1 MLLLTLVLGGI
12 ALVQMSRIHA
22 NAQEMSSNLLPSVV
36 QTGELRVLLNRMR
49 RSEAGIVTA
58 RSTAEVAAFAQQVA
72 ARHKDVEAAEAI
84 YEPLLST
91 DEERKIYLA
100 YKQSKADYAQ
110 QHASLMEIAKGVDY
124 STAETLER
132 TGDALGLMF
141 AGQSEASFVAVVE
154 TLGGLQKLN
163 AQAALQADSD
173 AQTIFQGA
181 RISVLVTMA
190 AAVGLAV
197 FLAVAITRAVTR
209 PAAQAASA
217 ALAIAQGE
225 LGVPITAHGKDEM
238 GLILQALEEMRSNLS
253 RVVTGVRTSAESVA
267 SASAQIASGNNDLSA
282 RTEQQ
287 ASALE
292 ETAASMEE
300 LGSTVRQNADNARTA
315 NQLAMN
321 ASTVAAQGG
330 EVVAEVVETM
340 KGINASSNK
349 IADIISVIDG
359 IAFQTN
365 ILALN
370 AAVEAARAGEQG
382 RGFAVVATEVRNL
395 AGRSAEAAKE
405 IKSLIMASVE
415 RVEQGTLLVDKA
427 GSTMTEVV
435 TAIRRVTDI
444 MGEISAASSEQS
456 AGVGQV
462 GEAVTQMDQ
471 ATQQNAA
478 LVEEMAA
485 AAASLNTQAGELV
498 QAVAVFKLAQDS
510 AYSTGTRLGATAGAA
525 PTTSRPVLSA
535 AKAASAVRPAATKA
549 PKPAASLA
557 APVGNAP
564 APTPAAAP
572 AASGKGGADDE
583 WESF

>member
-267 SASAQIASGNNDLSA
+267 SASAQIAWGSNDLSA

-382 RGFAVVATEVRNL
+382 RGFAVVAGEVRSL
-395 AGRSAEAAKE
+395 AQRSAEAAKE
-405 IKSLIMASVE
+405 IKSLIQASVE
-415 RVEQGTLLVDKA
+415 QVDAGASQVRTAGATMEQVVA
-427 GSTMTEVV
+427 SVQEVHHLIQEIT
-435 TAIRRVTDI
+435 TATT
-444 MGEISAASSEQS
+444 EQS
-456 AGVGQV
+456 GGIAQV
-462 GEAVTQMDQ
+462 NTAVSQLDQM
-471 ATQQNAA
+471 TQQNAS
-478 LVEEMAA
+478 LVEESAA
-485 AAASLNTQAGELV
+485 AAENLREQAMALSESV
-498 QAVAVFKLAQDS
+498 NRFQLA
-510 AYSTGTRLGATAGAA
+510 
-525 PTTSRPVLSA
+525 
-535 AKAASAVRPAATKA
+535 
-549 PKPAASLA
+549 
-557 APVGNAP
+557 
-564 APTPAAAP
+564 
-572 AASGKGGADDE
+572 
-583 WESF
+583 